1 MRTDGEKLKDF
12 RNSLRLSQQ
21 EFAIKLECGLSSIS
35 MVESD
40 NRPLSK
46 NLKEKILKVFNYD
59 IDKEIECIKKEVTSN
74 IVPIP
79 FYHIK
84 AAANPKGEL
93 IVDYQESESLYFDR
107 RWLKNVLGINP
118 FNASIIQAKGDSMDS
133 GKNQADDIKDSDL
146 LLVDNSDLNIVNNR
160 IYIFEINNEL
170 LVKKAV
176 QDFNGIVTL
185 YSNNEKYPPRELN
198 EGDNA
203 LVVGRV
209 VWNGSK
215 GNI

>member
-1 MRTDGEKLKDF
+1 MLSDADKLKDF

-21 EFAIKLECGLSSIS
+21 EFAIKLGVGLSTISMIECGKNKLSRT
-35 MVESD
+35 V
-40 NRPLSK
+40 
-46 NLKEKILKVFNYD
+46 KEAILKTFNFN
-59 IDKEIECIKKEVTSN
+59 IETGTQEFKKEITSN